1 MFTALYSGRKRM
13 LISNIDLSK
22 AQCPF
27 TLYLCS
33 DTDRPNTVPGDLE
46 HAVDERHGK
55 WLW

>member
-1 MFTALYSGRKRM
+1 MFTTLYSRKNRI

-27 TLYLCS
+27 TFYLS
-33 DTDRPNTVPGDLE
+33 SENDDPNSVPSDLE
-46 HAVDERHGK
+46 HAVDERYGK